1 MNTLICILIFVLGY
15 VGYKYIY
22 PWANETI
29 EKKKIEGLNQ
39 YMGRL
44 VLHIEKTESAY
55 CYCWDF
61 DFADISDNDYKKIM
75 QYCIRHGL
83 KIPAELLSNHTKK
96 DISDLEQKDV
106 SR

>member
-1 MNTLICILIFVLGY
+1 MSTLICLLVFVMGF

-22 PWANETI
+22 PWVKKTI

-39 YMGRL
+39 YMGRQ
-44 VLHIEKTESAY
+44 VLHIEEDESKY

-61 DFADISDNDYKKIM
+61 DFAYISDSDYKKIM
-75 QYCIRHGL
+75 QYCIRHNL

-96 DISDLEQKDV
+96 DISDIEQYK
-106 SR
+106 